1 MDLKKVFYENI
12 GIKLVSL
19 MLSLSLWFYVASKG
33 RAEVTVTA
41 PLELRNIPNEMTV
54 TGDVPKNIE
63 VRLQG
68 QERALRNIQ
77 REGKVSG
84 IIDLSRASTG
94 ENVLRLSA
102 DDVKRPSGISVTHIS
117 PYEIRV
123 RLEPMTRRS
132 FKLNARL
139 KGRPADGYVVSGIYI
154 SPPRLTVEGPRSAVN
169 SFGLLQ
175 TMPIDIS
182 GANAHITVAQPR
194 IDYMGKSVRI
204 LEKDIVVRIFIEKR
218 KKEAR

>member
-1 MDLKKVFYENI
+1 MDLRKVFYENI

-19 MLSLSLWFYVASKG
+19 VLSLSLWFYVTSKG

-41 PLELRNIPNEMTV
+41 PLELRNIPNGMAV

-68 QERALRNIQ
+68 QERALRDIAWEK
-77 REGKVSG
+77 RVSG
-84 IIDLSRASTG
+84 IVDLSRASAG

-102 DDVKRPSGISVTHIS
+102 DDIKRPSGVSVTHIS

-123 RLEPMTRRS
+123 RLEPVTRKS
-132 FKLNARL
+132 FRLNARL
-139 KGRPADGYVVSGIYI
+139 KGNPADGYVVSGIYAT
-154 SPPRLTVEGPRSAVN
+154 PPRLTVEGPQSAVN
-169 SFGLLQ
+169 SLGPLQ

-182 GANAHITVAQPR
+182 GANRNVTITQPR
-194 IDYMGKSVRI
+194 IDYRGKPVRI
-204 LEKDIVVRIFIEKR
+204 LEKDIVIRILIEKME
-218 KKEAR
+218 KEVK